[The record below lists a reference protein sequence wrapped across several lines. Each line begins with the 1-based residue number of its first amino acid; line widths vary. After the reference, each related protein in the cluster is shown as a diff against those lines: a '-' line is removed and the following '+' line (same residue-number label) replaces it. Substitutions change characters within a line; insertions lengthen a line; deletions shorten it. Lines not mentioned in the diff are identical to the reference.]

1 MKENIFLY
9 IRDSKGNQ
17 KWLDKQEKELRK
29 FVEENFKEANIS
41 LYQDNVGVL
50 NNREGLNNLLSDIKE
65 KNADWVV
72 VSHIDRLYKI
82 MYENGFEK
90 LNEIV
95 DRILENGAGL
105 ISVREGKI
113 LRSNRVLEELSRQI
127 NEAEEEI

>member
-29 FVEENFKEANIS
+29 FVEENFKEANIR

-50 NNREGLNNLLSDIKE
+50 DNREGLNNLLSDIKE

-90 LNEIV
+90 SNEIV

-113 LRSNRVLEELSRQI
+113 LRSNRVLEELRGQM
-127 NEAEEEI
+127 NETEEEI